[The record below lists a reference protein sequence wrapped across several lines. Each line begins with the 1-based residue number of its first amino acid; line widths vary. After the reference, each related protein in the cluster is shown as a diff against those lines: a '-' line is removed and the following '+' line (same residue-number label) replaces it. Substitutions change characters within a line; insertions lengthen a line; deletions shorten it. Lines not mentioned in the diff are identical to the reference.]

1 MLFFANSGVQNMAKK
16 QKSQKN
22 CSFLLKVN
30 ITVGNKN
37 CRKNCYDD
45 ITISKRIDIK
55 YNKNIRKANTNYF

>member
-1 MLFFANSGVQNMAKK
+1 MAKK